1 MNNAITE
8 LGYLGFEV
16 SNLGQWDKFA
26 TDVLGMATS
35 QGSNAASRWLRM
47 DEQRNR
53 IILTEGPADDHAFA
67 GWRVANAAAVEAF
80 GRSLT
85 SKGIAWTWGNNDE
98 LALRAVQHML
108 HFTDPTGTRH
118 EVFSGPLLAAD
129 RFGSSKVASGFVT
142 GDGGMGHVVYQSSD
156 YPKTVAFAQ
165 DVLGFAMSDT
175 ITAQAGPLPEM
186 RIEVSFMHT
195 NERHHS
201 FAVAPQPPIPGQ
213 KRLHHFMVEAC
224 SVEEVG
230 FARDRCLAMGLPVVQ
245 DIGQHP
251 NDRMISFYGVTPSGF
266 LVEFGW
272 GGVKVDQNNWQ
283 VATYDKF
290 SEWGHRPAAAI

>member
-1 MNNAITE
+1 
-8 LGYLGFEV
+8 
-16 SNLGQWDKFA
+16 
-26 TDVLGMATS
+26 
-35 QGSNAASRWLRM
+35 
-47 DEQRNR
+47 
-53 IILTEGPADDHAFA
+53 
-67 GWRVANAAAVEAF
+67 
-80 GRSLT
+80 
-85 SKGIAWTWGNNDE
+85 
-98 LALRAVQHML
+98 ML

-129 RFGSSKVASGFVT
+129 RFGSSKVASGFAT